1 MGLLD
6 KIFPNNK
13 KEVQRL
19 VGEYFKTLTVYTP
32 RFTSYSG
39 GLYEMDLTRAA
50 IHTYAKHCAKL
61 KPEIQGNSYKNLART
76 LQFKPNPY
84 MDTYKFLYRI
94 ATSLKVDNTAFI
106 VPLYGDDMMTINGLY
121 PLQPKMCE
129 VLDFNG
135 EPWLRYTFA
144 NGAKAAI
151 ELSKVGIMV
160 NHQYGDDIFGSTNS
174 AIQPTMDLINIQ
186 NQGMQEAIR
195 QSAVIRFMAKL
206 GQNLRPEDIA
216 KEREQF
222 STQNLSSENTSGVMM
237 FDAKYAEVKQIDS
250 KPFTINGEQMTQ
262 IQNNVYNYLG
272 VSENVI
278 QNKYTEDEFNA
289 FYEGEIE
296 PFALQL
302 SLVLTNML
310 FTTKELAF
318 GNAVMFSANRLQY
331 ASNTTKL
338 NVSTQLFD
346 RGLITMNQVMDIWN
360 MNHVE
365 GGDERKIRGEYVEL
379 DEDGHKVK
387 GVNNDANEDEP
398 EGVPEP
404 GANVAGD
411 GPEEAEQ

>member
-1 MGLLD
+1 VGLLD

-106 VPLYGDDMMTINGLY
+106 VPLYGEDGMTITGVY

-129 VLDFNG
+129 VLDFGG

-151 ELSKVGIMV
+151 EMSKVGIMV
-160 NHQYGDDIFGSTNS
+160 NHQYGDDIFGADSR
-174 AIQPTMDLINIQ
+174 AIQPTMALLDIQ
-186 NQGMQEAIR
+186 NQGMQEAIK
-195 QSAVIRFMAKL
+195 QSAIIRFAAQL
-206 GQNLRPEDIA
+206 GQNLRPEDI
-216 KEREQF
+216 ERERNQF
-222 STQNLSSENTSGVMM
+222 STQNLSADNTTGVMM
-237 FDAKYAEVKQIDS
+237 FDAKYKEVKQIES
-250 KPFTINGEQMTQ
+250 KPFTIDGDQTKL
-262 IQNNVYNYLG
+262 IQNNVFNYLG

-360 MNHVE
+360 MSHVE

-379 DEDGHKVK
+379 DEEGHKVK
-387 GVNNDANEDEP
+387 GVNNDAIENEP
-398 EGVPEP
+398 ERIPEPDPVESEP
-404 GANVAGD
+404 GA
-411 GPEEAEQ
+411 EQEN

>member
-1 MGLLD
+1 
-6 KIFPNNK
+6 
-13 KEVQRL
+13 
-19 VGEYFKTLTVYTP
+19 
-32 RFTSYSG
+32 
-39 GLYEMDLTRAA
+39 MDLTRAA
-50 IHTYAKHCAKL
+50 IHTYAKHCGKL

-106 VPLYGDDMMTINGLY
+106 VPLYGEDEKTIVGLY

-135 EPWLRYTFA
+135 EPWLRYTFS

-160 NHQYGDDIFGSTNS
+160 NHQYGDDIFGSDS
-174 AIQPTMDLINIQ
+174 RAIQPTMSLLDIQ
-186 NQGMQEAIR
+186 NQGMQEAIK
-195 QSAVIRFMAKL
+195 QSAMIRFQAQI
-206 GQNLRPEDIA
+206 GQNLRPEDI
-216 KEREQF
+216 ERERSQF
-222 STQNLSSENTSGVMM
+222 SALNLSSDNTTGVMM
-237 FDAKYAEVKQIDS
+237 FDAKYKDVKQIES
-250 KPFTINGEQMTQ
+250 KPFTIDGEQMTL
-262 IQNNVYNYLG
+262 IQNNVFNYLG

-360 MNHVE
+360 MNHVD

-379 DEDGHKVK
+379 DEEGHKVK
-387 GVNNDANEDEP
+387 GVKDDAIEAEP
-398 EGVPEP
+398 ERVSEP
-404 GANVAGD
+404 GADVAGD
-411 GPEEAEQ
+411 GPEETEQ